1 MLISK
6 LRLLTLIFL
15 GFITSIDSAFSQ
27 TRLKIVDQNNVP
39 LANAVVEY
47 AAAIPAQQAVNE
59 QIYIMDQVNK
69 QFVPH
74 VLVIPENSFV
84 SFPNSDDIR
93 HHVYS
98 FSSAKT
104 FELKLYAGKPKSP
117 VQFNKK
123 GLVVMGCNIHDSMV
137 GYIYVSDNAHTFISN
152 EKGEIL
158 LTDSLPNN
166 TQLQVWHPDSA
177 LGLSKHTRFTINQ
190 SMLDADEIILK
201 IGVSEPEPGDSFEE
215 LHLHEH

>member
-104 FELKLYAGKPKSP
+104 FELKL
-117 VQFNKK
+117 
-123 GLVVMGCNIHDSMV
+123 
-137 GYIYVSDNAHTFISN
+137 
-152 EKGEIL
+152 
-158 LTDSLPNN
+158 
-166 TQLQVWHPDSA
+166 
-177 LGLSKHTRFTINQ
+177 
-190 SMLDADEIILK
+190 
-201 IGVSEPEPGDSFEE
+201 
-215 LHLHEH
+215 

>member
-1 MLISK
+1 
-6 LRLLTLIFL
+6 
-15 GFITSIDSAFSQ
+15 
-27 TRLKIVDQNNVP
+27 
-39 LANAVVEY
+39 
-47 AAAIPAQQAVNE
+47 
-59 QIYIMDQVNK
+59 
-69 QFVPH
+69 
-74 VLVIPENSFV
+74 
-84 SFPNSDDIR
+84 
-93 HHVYS
+93 
-98 FSSAKT
+98 
-104 FELKLYAGKPKSP
+104 
-117 VQFNKK
+117 
-123 GLVVMGCNIHDSMV
+123 MGCNIHDSMV

-158 LTDSLPNN
+158 LTNSLPNN

>member
-152 EKGEIL
+152 DKREVIIMTRVYVCSGGGCA
-158 LTDSLPNN
+158 DS
-166 TQLQVWHPDSA
+166 
-177 LGLSKHTRFTINQ
+177 RIN
-190 SMLDADEIILK
+190 I
-201 IGVSEPEPGDSFEE
+201 VSYFFG
-215 LHLHEH
+215 